1 MNILFITTHLEPGG
15 VPYYTVS
22 LAEALKKRGHRVLVA
37 SGGGKFSDI
46 LSNLDTE
53 HIKLNIRTKS
63 ELSPKILFSLIQLL
77 GIVKEKNIQIIHAQT
92 RVTQVLSFLLSKLTG
107 IPYISTCHGFFRPH
121 FFRKALP
128 LWGKRVI
135 AISKAVEKHLI
146 GDMKIKKEHI
156 KLIHNGIDCNKFNV
170 IDSQRINE
178 FKQRIGLK
186 AGSVVGI
193 LARLSD
199 VKGHK
204 YLIEAF
210 KKVLPRIPDVQ
221 LLIVGDGRMKD
232 ELVELTENLDIQK
245 NVFFVPSLL
254 DIPLVLSA
262 MDIFVMPSI
271 QEGLGLSI
279 MQAQAAGLAVIASSV
294 GGISTL
300 IEDRQTGI
308 LIPSADT
315 EAIAKSI
322 ILLLTDKDLAVRL
335 GQNAKR
341 NIQEN
346 FSLEKMAAGT
356 EKLYSEVVGEISGEC
371 RF

>member
-15 VPYYTVS
+15 VAYYTVS
-22 LAEALKKRGHRVLVA
+22 LAEALKKRGHRVFVA
-37 SGGGKFSDI
+37 SNGGALTEI
-46 LSNLDTE
+46 LSNCNIK

-63 ELSPKILFSLIQLL
+63 ELSPKILFSLIRLL

-92 RVTQVLSFLLSKLTG
+92 RVTQVLSFLLSKLSG
-107 IPYISTCHGFFRPH
+107 IPYLSTCHGFFRPR
-121 FFRKALP
+121 FFRKAFP
-128 LWGKRVI
+128 LWGKKVI
-135 AISKAVEKHLI
+135 AISEAVKSHLI
-146 GDMKIKKEHI
+146 EDMKIKEKDI
-156 KLIHNGIDCNKFNV
+156 KLIHNGIDCNEFNT

-178 FKQRIGLK
+178 FKQEVGLK
-186 AGSVVGI
+186 AGAVVGI

-199 VKGHK
+199 IKGHK

-341 NIQEN
+341 NIQES
-346 FSLEKMAAGT
+346 FSIEKMTSQT
-356 EKLYSEVVGEISGEC
+356 EKVYREVVGES
-371 RF
+371 